1 MIKQSGAA
9 ICLLFLTLLFVGS
22 CNKKDS
28 NSKPNGNP
36 AITITTPLDEPAY
49 IYVDGKYTGASYP
62 DKKSITVSKGT
73 HTIGLALKN
82 SNKYLLKSAQVSE
95 DISLAFTNAD
105 QPAAKV
111 WKALWI
117 GVQTVTA
124 TINNTQQQS
133 TFTTDELNTCF
144 DYFQWSISNHFV
156 PYSYGTMNWQ
166 VTRQDITAPM
176 PLSNNNDGTG
186 YVLNDATV
194 RNAVAGITPGNY
206 DCVFVCWKQKSGA
219 VDFGGNYFGLAG
231 TDPISTSFKTG
242 FVQVKFT
249 QDPYATLSDKIN
261 NYKNNDPG
269 VWIHEWLH
277 TVGEHF
283 YQNKGYMLPLANLGG
298 GFSVHAAESYGYTA
312 PWMNWY
318 KDFVSG
324 RVSSLGGGSYLGIGP
339 EALLKCTVRETA
351 VGCSN

>member
-1 MIKQSGAA
+1 MIKQNGAA
-9 ICLLFLTLLFVGS
+9 ICFVLLMSLLAVR
-22 CNKKDS
+22 CNKKDAT
-28 NSKPNGNP
+28 SKPNSNP
-36 AITITTPLDEPAY
+36 AISITTPLDEPAY

-62 DKKSITVSKGT
+62 EKKSITVTKGH

-82 SNKYLLKSAQVSE
+82 SNRYLLKNADVE
-95 DISLAFTNAD
+95 ADISLAFTSAD
-105 QPAAKV
+105 QPVAKV

-117 GVQTVTA
+117 GVQTVTGSL
-124 TINNTQQQS
+124 NNAPQQS
-133 TFTTDELNTCF
+133 TFTTDELNACF
-144 DYFQWSISNHFV
+144 DYFQWSINNLFI

-166 VTRQDITAPM
+166 VTRQDIATAL
-176 PLSNNNDGTG
+176 PLSNNNDGLG

-206 DCVFVCWKQKSGA
+206 DCVFVCWKQKSGS

-242 FVQVKFT
+242 YVQVKFT
-249 QDPYATLSDKIN
+249 QDPYGTLSDKIN

-283 YQNKGYMLPLANLGG
+283 YQNKGYNLPLASLGG

-324 RVSSLGGGSYLGIGP
+324 RVPSVGGASYLGIGP